1 MAELSVRAD
10 KLAAADTEVELELS
24 LQAGD
29 YISTKSVTLKVRY
42 SFLNSESWTCEAL
55 CLEEWGAF

>member
-29 YISTKSVTLKVRY
+29 YISTKSVTLKVRL
-42 SFLNSESWTCEAL
+42 SFLNPESWTCEVL
-55 CLEEWGAF
+55 CLGEWGAF